1 MMVLALTSFIFMTF
15 VYLAALFK
23 FISTKRHL
31 QRGDRGPAAC
41 WLCPTVVLWDG
52 SRWEPGLL
60 MLGALPSPHSSS
72 PGLTKPCCNAVVVL
86 RGEQE
91 GGWIRKNVILVIFF
105 PPSHV
110 ALLGTMASRLSRLL
124 AQHPV
129 SRAHHCP
136 CGCGSRA
143 AHCLCLGGCG
153 AGNSA
158 GPCSRYE

>member
-1 MMVLALTSFIFMTF
+1 MVLALTSFIFMTF

-52 SRWEPGLL
+52 SRWELGLL

-105 PPSHV
+105 STEPCHTSWHHGLSAFQAARPAPCEQSPP
-110 ALLGTMASRLSRLL
+110 LLMWLWVQGCSLL
-124 AQHPV
+124 V
-129 SRAHHCP
+129 
-136 CGCGSRA
+136 
-143 AHCLCLGGCG
+143 LGGLWGWELCR
-153 AGNSA
+153 AL
-158 GPCSRYE
+158 